1 MIPETAGE
9 KKGLGLATFL
19 FPLLV
24 IRGDRETIHTPY
36 LSLLH
41 HFQTALIPLSS
52 SLTSIKLIKSH
63 RKLIPIGGHKTTTT
77 NLKSLVV
84 RIRKTDDELS
94 KPSLIPSLRSKSV

>member
-1 MIPETAGE
+1 MGP
-9 KKGLGLATFL
+9 ATFL
-19 FPLLV
+19 FPLPA

-36 LSLLH
+36 LSFLH

-52 SLTSIKLIKSH
+52 SLTSIKLEKSH

-84 RIRKTDDELS
+84 RVRKTEDELS
-94 KPSLIPSLRSKSV
+94 MPSFIYSLRSKSV